1 MKRKEQM
8 YRIEENCALAKD
20 RYVNP
25 WDSATQTVVKLL
37 VDAAETSG
45 ENVASSLEI
54 PPDSSM
60 GDLASTIAFTLAKE
74 RKQNPAK
81 IAQDILPKIEN
92 LIEKIPLISKVEVK
106 GPYINIFFDRAEF
119 SKNTITDIEDVIDNY
134 GKSQQFNGK
143 RVLIEFPAVNPSKP
157 WHIGH
162 ARNAILGDTL
172 SNILEWVGYD
182 VVRLDYINDLG
193 LQIAQLVWKLKQAG
207 DNPGNRKYD
216 HFLGHLYVEVQEAF
230 EKSEEV
236 QKEVREV
243 SRHLEDFQ
251 SDDAQFSGKMVSKCV
266 AAQAHTGY
274 RLGIFHKLQVWES
287 AIAHSGILGLAR
299 EKMLQCE
306 NIFISKDGDKAG
318 CIVADLSVF
327 DEFKDLTDPYKILF
341 RSDGTRTYTG
351 ADVALQLWKFGL
363 IKDPFKYSIF
373 EKQPNGENVKRTSLE
388 GEEEDI
394 GKFDIVLNVIG
405 TRQAHPQKMV
415 YTVLDLMGYS
425 KESENSHH
433 IAYEFVGL
441 EGEDFSGRQGTWIG
455 FSTDDVIDKATE
467 LALVEVDKRNPDESD
482 EFKEQVANQVAVG
495 AIRYFMLNASPDRKI
510 TFRWEQAL
518 DFNGDAAPYLQYSLA
533 RAKRIL
539 EKLEQDDEGA
549 IQFNHISSDPEFELV
564 KAIAKFPEEVLG
576 VAIAM
581 KKEVW
586 GTSFMSNRISA
597 YGYSLAT
604 LFSKFYD
611 SCPVLKADAEVRDAR
626 LALVKAFITTMT
638 NCLRILG
645 IPVIDRM

>member
-1 MKRKEQM
+1 LSKE
-8 YRIEENCALAKD
+8 K
-20 RYVNP
+20 YVNP
-25 WDSATQTVVKLL
+25 WDSATRLVVNLL
-37 VDAAETSG
+37 ADAAETTG
-45 ENVASSLEI
+45 ENVQSSIEI

-60 GDLASTIAFTLAKE
+60 GDLASTIAFALAKE

-81 IAQDILPKIEN
+81 IAQDMLPKIQS
-92 LIEKIPLISKVEVK
+92 LVEKAPLINRVEAK

-119 SKNTITDIEDVIDNY
+119 SKNTITDSRDVMDNY
-134 GKSQQFNGK
+134 GKSKQYDGK

-193 LQIAQLVWKLKQAG
+193 LQIAQLVWKLKQTEDHSA
-207 DNPGNRKYD
+207 DKKYD
-216 HFLGHLYVEVQEAF
+216 HFLGRLYVEVQEAF
-230 EKSEEV
+230 DKSEKV
-236 QKEVREV
+236 QQEVREV
-243 SRHLEDFQ
+243 SRHLEDLE
-251 SDDAQFSGKMVSKCV
+251 SEDAKISGKMVSKCV
-266 AAQAHTGY
+266 ASQAQTGY

-299 EKMLQCE
+299 EKMLQCK
-306 NIFISKDGDKAG
+306 NIFIPKDGDKVD

-363 IKDPFKYSIF
+363 IKDPFKYSVF
-373 EKQPNGENVKRTSLE
+373 ERQPNGEEVKRTSLE
-388 GEEEDI
+388 GEEDDI

-405 TRQAHPQKMV
+405 VRQAHPQKMV

-455 FSTDDVIDKATE
+455 YSVDDVIDKATE
-467 LALVEVDKRNPDESD
+467 LALAEVVKRNPDESD

-539 EKLEQDDEGA
+539 EKVKPDDVKV
-549 IQFNHISSDPEFELV
+549 IHFDRITSDPEFELV
-564 KAIAKFPEEVLG
+564 KAIAKFPDEVLG
-576 VAIAM
+576 VAKAM

-586 GTSFMSNRISA
+586 GTSFASNRITA

-611 SCPVLKADAEVRDAR
+611 SCPVLKTYPEISKAR
-626 LALVKAFITTMT
+626 LELVKAFITTMT